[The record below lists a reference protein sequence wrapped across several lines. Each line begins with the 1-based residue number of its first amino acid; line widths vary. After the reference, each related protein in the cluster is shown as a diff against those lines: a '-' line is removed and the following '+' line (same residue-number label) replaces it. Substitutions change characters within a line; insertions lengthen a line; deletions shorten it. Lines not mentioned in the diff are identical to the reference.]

1 MIHFLNVQELCPVSY
16 EKFIQHL
23 AGPYHQKFDPRPA
36 IPKNREMN
44 KILLIYDDF
53 AELNT
58 VDYSLKK
65 VGFDVISISSEFLI
79 QEKIL
84 SFNPEIVIAYARGP
98 KVTSIGVG
106 KRLKDMSRWGGK
118 VLLIFPQGN
127 KPDPQDLIRARM
139 DLLLEAPIPV
149 TRLIQILA
157 KITNQDDQQLL
168 EKLIKAAATESVE
181 AQSQS
186 NAQKV
191 KSDKENFYVGGKT
204 KSDNDTQ
211 YVVGPGE
218 KKTST
223 KVDSGSFQMNPEV
236 VAKAPGKKDQFTLA
250 PEGESEKENASLKTD
265 KPFLKDNEAFPEI
278 PESLKNADPFQQ
290 MKNELESRES
300 SFEKAKKAAIPEAAT
315 VKPLVPPELTDA
327 KFKNELDEARNSLP
341 NRTKKYFEFTKELKL
356 NEESS
361 LQRISVRREQ
371 NKLAEDWDKSTLD
384 EQDNLRRKFTNALFK
399 K

>member
-1 MIHFLNVQELCPVSY
+1 M
-16 EKFIQHL
+16 
-23 AGPYHQKFDPRPA
+23 
-36 IPKNREMN
+36 NR
-44 KILLIYDDF
+44 ILLIYDDF

-106 KRLKDMSRWGGK
+106 KRLKDMNRWGGK

-127 KPDPQDLIRARM
+127 KPDPQDLIRTRM

-168 EKLIKAAATESVE
+168 EKLIKAAATESAE

-186 NAQKV
+186 NAQKI

-211 YVVGPGE
+211 YVVGPAE

-223 KVDSGSFQMNPEV
+223 AVESGSFEMNPEIEKIGSAEQSAKEKG
-236 VAKAPGKKDQFTLA
+236 VAKNSEAKKDQFTLA
-250 PEGESEKENASLKTD
+250 PEGEAQKEKVSFKTD
-265 KPFLKDNEAFPEI
+265 KPFLTADETFPEV
-278 PESLKNADPFQQ
+278 PESIKNTDPFQQ
-290 MKNELESRES
+290 MKNELDNPEGF
-300 SFEKAKKAAIPEAAT
+300 FEKPKKAAIPDAAT
-315 VKPLVPPELTDA
+315 VKALIPPELADT
-327 KFKNELDEARNSLP
+327 KFKDELEEARSNLP
-341 NRTKKYFEFTKELKL
+341 KRTKKYFEFTKELKL

-361 LQRISVRREQ
+361 LQRISVRKEQ
-371 NKLAEDWDKSTLD
+371 NKLNEDWDKSTLD

>member
-1 MIHFLNVQELCPVSY
+1 
-16 EKFIQHL
+16 
-23 AGPYHQKFDPRPA
+23 
-36 IPKNREMN
+36 MN

-65 VGFDVISISSEFLI
+65 VGFDVISISSEFAL

-106 KRLKDMSRWGGK
+106 KRLKEMNRWGGK

-127 KPDPQDLIRARM
+127 KPDPQDLIRTRM

-168 EKLIKAAATESVE
+168 EKLIKAAAIESAE
-181 AQSQS
+181 SQSQNNS
-186 NAQKV
+186 LKNKG
-191 KSDKENFYVGGKT
+191 DNENFYVGSKGT
-204 KSDNDTQ
+204 GASDKQ
-211 YVVGPGE
+211 YVAG
-218 KKTST
+218 ST
-223 KVDSGSFQMNPEV
+223 ESSESFSPVDSGSFQMNTDIEKIGSSQEKFMGPEEGLSKKSQ
-236 VAKAPGKKDQFTLA
+236 AKKDQFTLA
-250 PEGESEKENASLKTD
+250 PESEGQKEKVSFRTD
-265 KPFLKDNEAFPEI
+265 KPFLADNESF
-278 PESLKNADPFQQ
+278 SQVSDKNADPFQQ
-290 MKNELESRES
+290 MKNELENSDGF
-300 SFEKAKKAAIPEAAT
+300 FEKTKNTAVPGVET
-315 VKPLVPPELTDA
+315 VKPLIPQELTDS
-327 KFKNELDEARNSLP
+327 KFKNELEEARSNLP
-341 NRTKKYFEFTKELKL
+341 KRTKKYFEFTKELKL

-361 LQRISVRREQ
+361 LQRIRVRKEQ
-371 NKLAEDWDKSTLD
+371 NKLNEDWDKADLD